1 MKNKK
6 IANAMKL
13 DIAFYCDYLYNII
26 IEIFDVNGFILILRF
41 VILIK
46 SGDKQ

>member
-1 MKNKK
+1 MK
-6 IANAMKL
+6 IAKL
-13 DIAFYCDYLYNII
+13 DIAFHCEYLCNII
-26 IEIFDVNGFILILRF
+26 IDIFDINSFILIKRF